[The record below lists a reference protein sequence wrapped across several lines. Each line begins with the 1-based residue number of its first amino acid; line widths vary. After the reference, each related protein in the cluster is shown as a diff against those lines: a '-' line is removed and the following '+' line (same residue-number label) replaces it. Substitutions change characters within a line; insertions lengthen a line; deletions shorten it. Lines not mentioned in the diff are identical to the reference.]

1 MVDFYPVLKRAISNL
16 PDNSAQMR
24 NAVYTRAREVMIGQ
38 LRNVDPPM
46 SETDI
51 ARARLSLD
59 ETIDR
64 LEREQLAHVAEVV
77 PASATVTASRP
88 TSAPETPHD
97 LRKTDDPPVVD
108 DPTPAALVPAALA
121 PAALDS
127 VVLEPVLHQPA
138 QQQPAT
144 QEPAAPGRP
153 RLQQRGKRPIDQA
166 GRKRT
171 FIVAGGVVAAV
182 IAIASAGF
190 YVNRGEP
197 QVVPTRGLGQDP
209 TVAVQPKPGDGKI
222 NERIGTEAAPNRPA
236 GAIATA
242 PQAGGTRPTIAV
254 AQRAVLYIENTASAE
269 QPIIGTGRVSWR
281 LDTEVAGQGQPVE
294 TVVRA
299 DLDFPD
305 QGLKLTF
312 TVRRNLDPAF
322 PASHIIGL
330 RFARSSDDGN
340 GAVKEAGVPQFKTE
354 ETERGA
360 PLSAITSALGDNLFV
375 AALSRVQVEQ
385 ERNVEL
391 ITKRNWIDVPVRFNS
406 GKRGIIAFEKGF
418 SGDQT
423 LNDAFNR
430 WR

>member
-16 PDNSAQMR
+16 PDNTEQMR
-24 NAVYTRAREVMIGQ
+24 NAVYARAREVMIGQ

-51 ARARLSLD
+51 AKARLSLD
-59 ETIDR
+59 ETIAR
-64 LEREQLAHVAEVV
+64 IEREQMASVADA
-77 PASATVTASRP
+77 PAP
-88 TSAPETPHD
+88 I
-97 LRKTDDPPVVD
+97 
-108 DPTPAALVPAALA
+108 PAAIAPVAAALA
-121 PAALDS
+121 VPGGEPRNPDVRQFDDAPEPAHQQDA
-127 VVLEPVLHQPA
+127 VPPEPAQPA
-138 QQQPAT
+138 
-144 QEPAAPGRP
+144 RP
-153 RLQQRGKRPIDQA
+153 RLQQRTRRAVDTS

-171 FIVAGGVVAAV
+171 FIVVGGVAAAV
-182 IAIASAGF
+182 IAVAAAGF

-197 QVVPTRGLGQDP
+197 QVVPARGLGQDP
-209 TVAVQPKPGDGKI
+209 ASVVQSRPGDGKI
-222 NERIGTEAAPNRPA
+222 GERIGTEAVPTRPP
-236 GAIATA
+236 GTTA
-242 PQAGGTRPTIAV
+242 PQASSARPAIPV
-254 AQRAVLYIENTASAE
+254 AQRAVLYIENTASSE
-269 QPIIGTGRVSWR
+269 QPVIGTGRVSWR
-281 LDTEVAGQGQPVE
+281 LDTEVAGQGQPAE
-294 TVVRA
+294 TVARA

-330 RFARSSDDGN
+330 RFARGTDDGN
-340 GAVKEAGVPQFKTE
+340 GAVKEAGVPQFKAE

-418 SGDQT
+418 SGDQI